1 MTTVSDAEMLAYLG
15 AFHETF
21 REAAESQVPGDLR
34 SYLVR
39 LTQMSK
45 GVVGYIST
53 QFGAG
58 YEYLGSDGQTVI
70 KKGSRRVE
78 DLLFDAPRSVRRSGP
93 MISIGGPKSGIG
105 RLTLEGAFPVRLL
118 TNESSVTLR
127 DLRAK
132 VGSWVR
138 DVDYAELFG
147 NRSSQFWSRG
157 EATRRAL
164 EEVLTAVV
172 DAREMERRQLD
183 LGDFL
188 KRFRQ
193 RRVLLLGDFKDG
205 RARLERL
212 AEQLEGLG
220 YLPLFADEIPDLRE
234 QDLRQKIM
242 LLALACRF
250 VLIEDSTKAGQL
262 TEVPLVELVRQVT
275 IILRASGAR
284 SSFMTAGVSQT
295 SAVVLEREY
304 DDGTIEAVLAESV
317 RWAEE
322 QLERLGDVFDEQL
335 PWRQP

>member
-1 MTTVSDAEMLAYLG
+1 MTTVSDAEMLTYLET
-15 AFHETF
+15 FHETF
-21 REAAESQVPGDLR
+21 RDAVESQVPADLR
-34 SYLVR
+34 RHLAR
-39 LTQMSK
+39 ITQLSR

-58 YEYLGSDGQTVI
+58 YEYLGSGGQLVI

-93 MISIGGPKSGIG
+93 MIAIGGPKSGIG
-105 RLTLEGAFPVRLL
+105 ELTLEGAFPVRLS
-118 TNESSVTLR
+118 TEESSVTLR
-127 DLRAK
+127 GLRAK

-147 NRSSQFWSRG
+147 NRSSEFWSR
-157 EATRRAL
+157 ETATRQAL
-164 EEVLTAVV
+164 EEVLAAVV

-205 RARLERL
+205 RVRLERL
-212 AEQLEGLG
+212 AGELERLG
-220 YLPLFADEIPDLRE
+220 YLPLFADDIPDLRE

-262 TEVPLVELVRQVT
+262 TEVPLVEFVRQVT
-275 IILRASGAR
+275 IILRVSGAR

-295 SAVVLEREY
+295 SAVTLEKEY
-304 DDGTIEAVLAESV
+304 DDGTVEAVVAESV
-317 RWAEE
+317 RWAED
-322 QLERLGDVFDEQL
+322 QLERLGEVFDEQL